1 MEAVRRAGQEDLE
14 RCRELLGQAL
24 ANSRSQRGADL
35 LVGGP
40 GTDVV
45 DLVSRWDKGEASTLL
60 VGTYD
65 EVVVGIAAGTVS
77 TLGERRV
84 GQVECFYVEPEAR
97 AVGVGGALVE
107 GLVDWFA
114 ERNCSD
120 VDAIALPGDRSSK
133 QLLESAGFKARLL
146 VLHRSLH

>member
-14 RCRELLGQAL
+14 RCRELLGDAL
-24 ANSRSQRGADL
+24 DAGRGQRGADL
-35 LVGGP
+35 LIGGP
-40 GTDVV
+40 GTDPP
-45 DLVSRWDKGEASTLL
+45 DLVSRWCQDNYSILL

-65 EVVVGIAAGTVS
+65 EVVVGLAAGTLS

-84 GQVECFYVEPEAR
+84 GRVECCYVEPEAR
-97 AVGVGGALVE
+97 AVGVGGALVD
-107 GLVDWFA
+107 GLVAWFA
-114 ERNCSD
+114 ERGCSD
-120 VDAIALPGDRSSK
+120 VDALALPGDRSSK